1 MKLKTP
7 TKYHVKNMPNLSQI
21 YANFLTLFKKRKS
34 LESKKDTT
42 KIDYVATLSFGILE
56 SDKDTVDIK
65 CLLPD
70 VDTKTIEEIVDIAEK
85 YAQLLVLINTEGF
98 SKNISD
104 ILDNHKK
111 NHKENYKHIMLIDNI
126 MSFWDIFYNL
136 QTKKYYQKYKS
147 NQPVIKPSEAFK
159 LNNK

>member
-1 MKLKTP
+1 MKSKTR
-7 TKYHVKNMPNLSQI
+7 TKYHANNMLNLSQI
-21 YANFLTLFKKRKS
+21 YDNFLTLFKKRKQDKS
-34 LESKKDTT
+34 KRESP
-42 KIDYVATLSFGILE
+42 KIDYAATLSFGILE

-70 VDTKTIEEIVDIAEK
+70 VDTKSIEEIVDIAEK
-85 YAQLLVLINTEGF
+85 YAQLLVLINTEEF
-98 SKNISD
+98 NKNISD

-126 MSFWDIFYNL
+126 ISFWDIFYNM

-159 LNNK
+159 LNK